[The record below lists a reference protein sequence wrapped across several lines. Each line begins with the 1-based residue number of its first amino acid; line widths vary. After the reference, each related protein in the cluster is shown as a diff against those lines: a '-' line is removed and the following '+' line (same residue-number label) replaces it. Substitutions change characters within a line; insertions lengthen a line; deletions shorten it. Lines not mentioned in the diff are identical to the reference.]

1 MGDHKRESS
10 PESSDDLFE
19 PALGEF
25 SEEAYEGLVEI
36 SSDKL
41 ALAEKRR
48 RLEQRLEERRLR
60 EELGDYDLEFDD

>member
-1 MGDHKRESS
+1 MGERKRESS
-10 PESSDDLFE
+10 AESVDEMFE
-19 PALGEF
+19 PVLGDF
-25 SEEAYEGLVEI
+25 SEEVYEGIVEI

-60 EELGDYDLEFDD
+60 EELGDYDLEFDY